1 MDQEFLLKQM
11 RLLQKLIEEDDD
23 CISQE
28 NLLEV
33 QNLIDYIINYIEKE
47 GKVWER
53 LY

>member
-1 MDQEFLLKQM
+1 MRILDKAFLLEQM

-47 GKVWER
+47 GKV
-53 LY
+53 